1 MVGGRPNPEQLR
13 EHGREVR
20 QRVPR
25 SSHAGFQPAPDRADP
40 LETLAQQDRARVPE
54 LVPIRYGR
62 MSASPFAYFR
72 GQAAVMAAD
81 LASTPTTGITAQL
94 CGDAHLANFGTFATP
109 ERRMVYDINDFDET
123 LPGPFDW
130 DLKRLSA
137 SLVIAATHRGFGD
150 EAGSDAVRSATHT
163 YRTKMHEL
171 ADADVLDVWYQSVAD
186 HDILEGLDDRVADGE
201 LEADA
206 PAAAR
211 KLFDRA
217 QRRTSQ
223 QAARKLTEVV
233 DGEVRFRE
241 DPPILS
247 RAAMPADGL
256 ERVSYY
262 LQDYRESLPA
272 YRQQVL
278 SRFEV
283 IDVARRVVGV
293 GSVGTRAYVVLLHG
307 RTADDPLILQV
318 KEAGPSVLE
327 QHLGANPL
335 PPAGRRVVEGQHLM
349 QSASDLFLGW
359 LSTSELDGQER
370 DYYVRQFRDKKGSV
384 DLERIRSPKRLVA
397 YASLCGGL
405 LAAAHARSG
414 EPAEIAGYLGTGG
427 RFEESLVAFS
437 HDYADVNESD
447 HARLLE
453 AIADGRIDAEIGV

>member
-1 MVGGRPNPEQLR
+1 VGGRSNPTDLSSR
-13 EHGREVR
+13 GREVR

-25 SSHAGFQPAPDRADP
+25 SSHAGFQPAPDRTDP
-40 LETLAQQDRARVPE
+40 LETLAQQDTARVPE

-62 MSASPFAYFR
+62 MSVSPFTFFR

-81 LASTPTTGITAQL
+81 LATTPTTGITAQL

-137 SLVIAATHRGFGD
+137 SLVIAARHRGFDD
-150 EAGSDAVRSATHT
+150 EVGSDVVRSATRT
-163 YRTKMHEL
+163 YRTKMQEL

-186 HDILEGLDDRVADGE
+186 QDLLEVLDDRVTEGALDTKASAD
-201 LEADA
+201 
-206 PAAAR
+206 AR

-223 QAARKLTEVV
+223 HAARKLTEVV
-233 DGEVRFRE
+233 NGEIRFRE

-247 RAAMPADGL
+247 RTAMPPDRL
-256 ERVSYY
+256 ERASRY
-262 LQDYRESLPA
+262 LEHYRESLPA
-272 YRQQVL
+272 HHHQVL

-283 IDVARRVVGV
+283 IDAARRVVGV
-293 GSVGTRAYVVLLHG
+293 GSVGTRAYVMLLHG
-307 RTADDPLILQV
+307 RDAADPLVLQV

-327 QHLGANPL
+327 EHLGANPH
-335 PPAGRRVVEGQHLM
+335 PPAGRRVVEGQRLM

-359 LSTSELDGQER
+359 LSTTGLDGQER
-370 DYYVRQFRDKKGSV
+370 DYYVRQFRDMKGSV
-384 DLERIRSPKRLVA
+384 DLERIKPDRLVA
-397 YASLCGGL
+397 YASLCGDL

-414 EPAEIAGYLGTGG
+414 EPAEIAGYLGSGG

-437 HDYADVNESD
+437 HDYADVNETD
-447 HARLLE
+447 HARLIE
-453 AIADGRIDAEIGV
+453 AIADGRIDARIGV

>member
-1 MVGGRPNPEQLR
+1 MGARPKPSELR
-13 EHGREVR
+13 SRGREVR

-25 SSHAGFQPAPDRADP
+25 SSHAGFQPAPDRTDP
-40 LETLAQQDRARVPE
+40 LETLAQQDTARVPE

-62 MSASPFAYFR
+62 MGASPFAFFR

-81 LASTPTTGITAQL
+81 LAATPTTGITAQL

-109 ERRMVYDINDFDET
+109 ERRIVYDINDFDET

-137 SLVIAATHRGFGD
+137 SLVIAARHRGFDD
-150 EAGSDAVRSATHT
+150 EAGSDAVRSATRT
-163 YRTKMHEL
+163 YRTKMQQL
-171 ADADVLDVWYQSVAD
+171 ADADVLDVWYESVAD
-186 HDILEGLDDRVADGE
+186 QDILEGLEDRVTEGALDTK
-201 LEADA
+201 DA
-206 PAAAR
+206 AAAR

-241 DPPILS
+241 EPPILS
-247 RAAMPADGL
+247 RAAMPADRL
-256 ERVSYY
+256 ERVSRY
-262 LQDYRESLPA
+262 LEAYRESLPA
-272 YRQQVL
+272 YRHQVL

-283 IDVARRVVGV
+283 IDTARRVVGV

-307 RTADDPLILQV
+307 RDADDPLVLQV

-327 QHLGANPL
+327 EHLGANPH
-335 PPAGRRVVEGQHLM
+335 PPAGRRVVEGQRLM

-359 LSTSELDGQER
+359 LSTTGLDGQER
-370 DYYVRQFRDKKGSV
+370 DYYVRQFRDMKGSV
-384 DLERIRSPKRLVA
+384 DLERISPDRLVA
-397 YASLCGGL
+397 YASLCGNL

-414 EPAEIAGYLGTGG
+414 EPAEITGYLGSGG

-437 HDYADVNESD
+437 HDYADVNETD
-447 HARLLE
+447 HARLIE
-453 AIADGRIDAEIGV
+453 AIADGRIDAQDGV